1 MTGDLIDVE
10 EALRIGLADH
20 VAHHGNLNQG
30 AMEYQCAMD
39 VWGKEGIL
47 PFKVGCSCFS
57 RSFFEGPG
65 I

>member
-1 MTGDLIDVE
+1 
-10 EALRIGLADH
+10 LRIGLADH